1 MIKLT
6 ILDKVKIKIY
16 KHLII
21 YNIIYKKYNFKVT
34 NLYLDYFFKMILVII
49 FFSKKT

>member
-1 MIKLT
+1 MIKTT

-21 YNIIYKKYNFKVT
+21 LSIIYKKYNFKET
-34 NLYLDYFFKMILVII
+34 NLYLD
-49 FFSKKT
+49 